1 MALLSLLCCCLL
13 TTGFPKRVSDAL
25 PLPLCDFARTFC
37 LRNFFH
43 SKVVCRKAGNGM
55 PCVMLSCNHLLTK
68 FLQEKIGHVLC
79 CDWKDMGYW
88 RTDTC
93 DGNTQF
99 LCRMRLHLR
108 RRQYPKDS
116 NAIGFGWE
124 TATKLPAGIQAR
136 FKGKKQTSFHFAINL
151 KVFFPWQNKWI
162 KLAVPYFIH
171 FTALLTVNT
180 DKLRSSS
187 FEFASLN
194 IEWTGVCWPFVHF
207 KPTVQ
212 RKHKAWRLVWTRV
225 CEVVAVEARKSG
237 WWFCSFCS
245 FAYWFRAG

>member
-79 CDWKDMGYW
+79 CDWKDMGYR

-136 FKGKKQTSFHFAINL
+136 FKGKTN
-151 KVFFPWQNKWI
+151 
-162 KLAVPYFIH
+162 FI
-171 FTALLTVNT
+171 
-180 DKLRSSS
+180 
-187 FEFASLN
+187 
-194 IEWTGVCWPFVHF
+194 
-207 KPTVQ
+207 
-212 RKHKAWRLVWTRV
+212 
-225 CEVVAVEARKSG
+225 
-237 WWFCSFCS
+237 SFCNQFKS
-245 FAYWFRAG
+245 VFSMAKQMKKTCSTLFYTLYCFTYCKHWQT

>member
-1 MALLSLLCCCLL
+1 MCFAVIGRTWATEGQTHVMEIHNSCAGW
-13 TTGFPKRVSDAL
+13 GFIWGADNIQ
-25 PLPLCDFARTFC
+25 RT
-37 LRNFFH
+37 
-43 SKVVCRKAGNGM
+43 
-55 PCVMLSCNHLLTK
+55 VMLLDLA
-68 FLQEKIGHVLC
+68 EKQPPNCQLVSKL
-79 CDWKDMGYW
+79 
-88 RTDTC
+88 
-93 DGNTQF
+93 
-99 LCRMRLHLR
+99 
-108 RRQYPKDS
+108 DS
-116 NAIGFGWE
+116 RG
-124 TATKLPAGIQAR
+124 
-136 FKGKKQTSFHFAINL
+136 KQTSFHFAINL

-162 KLAVPYFIH
+162 KLSVPYFIH

-194 IEWTGVCWPFVHF
+194 IEWTGVCWPFVHL